1 MSRRARSSTDLN
13 RQQRSCLNFFRD
25 RFFENSKFFSVYHS
39 DWMEYLHEICDFF
52 RFFCLYFQTH
62 FEESSILLNNSN
74 FAEVS
79 LSPFYPVSV
88 LKLPFL
94 HFYSRPNIG
103 SKPHIR
109 SKIRIQIYDQHIYE
123 PPDFLSYMVD
133 HQIYVTAKALQETK
147 YFLRCSYKSDAFIVF
162 SQRHIFFKYSMLP
175 RSFFTSVQRSFVG
188 KSKEGRAKEK
198 KLKKKKLL
206 QAGLLV
212 EYQQERCQGNYLL
225 ELVQLGQVH
234 RLTQSVIASII
245 FLPIL
250 PMSSLPWCENFSVH
264 IDLMLT
270 FATIKLPPKRKK

>member
-1 MSRRARSSTDLN
+1 MKFVISSD
-13 RQQRSCLNFFRD
+13 
-25 RFFENSKFFSVYHS
+25 Y
-39 DWMEYLHEICDFF
+39 
-52 RFFCLYFQTH
+52 FCLYFQTH

-175 RSFFTSVQRSFVG
+175 RSIFTSVQRSFVRWKVQG
-188 KSKEGRAKEK
+188 GACQREKTEEK
-198 KLKKKKLL
+198 K
-206 QAGLLV
+206 
-212 EYQQERCQGNYLL
+212 
-225 ELVQLGQVH
+225 
-234 RLTQSVIASII
+234 T
-245 FLPIL
+245 
-250 PMSSLPWCENFSVH
+250 
-264 IDLMLT
+264 
-270 FATIKLPPKRKK
+270 PPSWLAR

>member
-1 MSRRARSSTDLN
+1 MKFVISSD
-13 RQQRSCLNFFRD
+13 
-25 RFFENSKFFSVYHS
+25 Y
-39 DWMEYLHEICDFF
+39 
-52 RFFCLYFQTH
+52 FCLYFQTH

-133 HQIYVTAKALQETK
+133 HQIYVTAKASQETK
-147 YFLRCSYKSDAFIVF
+147 YFQRCSNKSDAFIVF

-175 RSFFTSVQRSFVG
+175 RSIFTSVQRSFVG
-188 KSKEGRAKEK
+188 KSKEGRAKDK
-198 KLKKKKLL
+198 KLKKKNSSKLACSL
-206 QAGLLV
+206 STSRKGVKAIICSSWCNL
-212 EYQQERCQGNYLL
+212 
-225 ELVQLGQVH
+225 
-234 RLTQSVIASII
+234 AKSID
-245 FLPIL
+245 
-250 PMSSLPWCENFSVH
+250 WHNQ
-264 IDLMLT
+264 
-270 FATIKLPPKRKK
+270 

>member
-1 MSRRARSSTDLN
+1 MKFVISSD
-13 RQQRSCLNFFRD
+13 
-25 RFFENSKFFSVYHS
+25 Y
-39 DWMEYLHEICDFF
+39 
-52 RFFCLYFQTH
+52 FCLYFQTH

-133 HQIYVTAKALQETK
+133 HQIYVTAKAFSTLFLQKWRFHSFQSKTYIFQILNAPAQ
-147 YFLRCSYKSDAFIVF
+147 YFHFCSEVVRWKVQEGAC
-162 SQRHIFFKYSMLP
+162 QRQK
-175 RSFFTSVQRSFVG
+175 T
-188 KSKEGRAKEK
+188 EE
-198 KLKKKKLL
+198 KKLL

-234 RLTQSVIASII
+234 RLTQSVIASIT

-250 PMSSLPWCENFSVH
+250 PMSSLPWCENFSLH